1 MTSPLLLASNVF
13 LAWQIGVNYHRFS
26 SGCDLHK
33 ISKPPHA
40 IEIHLT
46 DLWLLGEEFK
56 PIIIRDADKAF
67 HFMFLG
73 KLYDLT
79 RVRRLLYSFPILI
92 YLCLAP
98 FTFRNYVPS

>member
-46 DLWLLGEEFK
+46 DLWLLGDKCE
-56 PIIIRDADKAF
+56 PIIIHDAGGAF
-67 HFMFLG
+67 HFVFSRTLA
-73 KLYDLT
+73 
-79 RVRRLLYSFPILI
+79 RRLSGE
-92 YLCLAP
+92 LARLRCSLL
-98 FTFRNYVPS
+98 T

>member
-46 DLWLLGEEFK
+46 DLWLLGEESK
-56 PIIIRDADKAF
+56 PIIICDADKAF
-67 HFMFLG
+67 LF
-73 KLYDLT
+73 
-79 RVRRLLYSFPILI
+79 VRRVPLSNLCTRIAHCSF
-92 YLCLAP
+92 
-98 FTFRNYVPS
+98 F